1 MVLVSHATNSIPG
14 CSSGPTG
21 YGHGSNMDDELK
33 IRASREQNTATVVAS
48 GEIDLSTVDE
58 LRSAVTGAADDVET
72 LLLDLTDVEFI
83 DSAGL
88 GGLLE
93 LRSTLR
99 SRRVTLQISA
109 GDGPVKQ
116 AMQIT
121 GLSELLADEK

>member
-1 MVLVSHATNSIPG
+1 ME
-14 CSSGPTG
+14 
-21 YGHGSNMDDELK
+21 DELK
-33 IRASREQNTATVVAS
+33 IRASREGNTATVVAS

-58 LRSAVTGAADDVET
+58 LRSAVTGAADDVEK
-72 LLLDLTDVEFI
+72 LLLDLSDIEFI

-99 SRRVTLQISA
+99 SRSVTLQISA

-116 AMQIT
+116 AMEIT
-121 GLSELLADEK
+121 GLSELLAR

>member
-1 MVLVSHATNSIPG
+1 MN
-14 CSSGPTG
+14 
-21 YGHGSNMDDELK
+21 DELS
-33 IRASREQNTATVVAS
+33 IRTSREGTTATIGAQ

-58 LRSAVTGAADDVET
+58 LRAAVTAAAADGVDT
-72 LLLDLTDVEFI
+72 LLLDLAGVEFI

-99 SRRVTLQISA
+99 SRSVNLQISA
-109 GDGPVKQ
+109 DDGPVKQ

-121 GLSELLADEK
+121 GLSELLAR